1 MLSKWKDGVKGKR
14 WTADTVSDWK
24 CRKPALFAKYAKKGG
39 TPFFFEVELD
49 LNCLIPSYL
58 RLILA
63 SWLGY
68 PRIVLAPASQAA
80 IVFLK

>member
-39 TPFFFEVELD
+39 TPFFSRAS
-49 LNCLIPSYL
+49 LI
-58 RLILA
+58 
-63 SWLGY
+63 
-68 PRIVLAPASQAA
+68 
-80 IVFLK
+80 